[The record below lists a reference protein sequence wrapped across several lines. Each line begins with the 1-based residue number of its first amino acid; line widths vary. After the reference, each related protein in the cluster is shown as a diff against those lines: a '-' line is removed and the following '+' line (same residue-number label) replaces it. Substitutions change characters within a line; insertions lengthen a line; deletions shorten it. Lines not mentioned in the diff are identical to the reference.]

1 MHSSHSVY
9 EFVGRCLF
17 TQVSPGSRTQD
28 AKRILVSSAGDMATK
43 DEDGYLWIQGRSDE
57 VLKIAGHR
65 IGTAEIESALVSH
78 KWVAEAAAIG
88 VPDKIRGEVAKVF
101 VTLKE
106 GVEESE
112 DVLINALKS
121 QVRNQVGPLVIIKE
135 FSFRDKLPKTRSGKI
150 MRRVLRAEEL
160 GTPMHDLSTLDD

>member
-1 MHSSHSVY
+1 
-9 EFVGRCLF
+9 
-17 TQVSPGSRTQD
+17 
-28 AKRILVSSAGDMATK
+28 MATK
-43 DEDGYLWIQGRSDE
+43 DEDGYFWIQGRSDE

-101 VTLKE
+101 VTLKT

-150 MRRVLRAEEL
+150 MRRVLKAEEL
-160 GTPMHDLSTLDD
+160 GTPLHDLSTLDD